1 MTQDIVGVWHLD
13 AFHDVDE
20 DGRPVG
26 EGPLGPSPSG
36 MLIYTPDG
44 HVSVSM
50 MPTAPAS
57 APGPSYLGYAGEWR
71 AQDGKVVHRIRI
83 SSRPDWIGIEQSRD
97 AELDGD
103 VLTVRATREV
113 DARPQRRVLV
123 WRRAE
128 RSEGAR

>member
-1 MTQDIVGVWHLD
+1 MTQHIVGVWHLD

-20 DGRPVG
+20 AGRPVG
-26 EGPLGPSPSG
+26 EGPLGPAPSG

-50 MPTAPAS
+50 MPTGHS
-57 APGPSYLGYAGEWR
+57 AAQGPSYMGYAGEWWE
-71 AQDGKVVHRIRI
+71 QDGKVVHRIHI
-83 SSRPDWIGIEQSRD
+83 SSRRDWIGVEQSRD

-123 WRRAE
+123 WRRAD
-128 RSEGAR
+128 RSGGAR